1 MNLKEVGVLGMNILK
16 IIMEPAILIITAFFF
31 LFIMTVLKNYAR
43 VEKNLKP
50 VLANLSSLNKKE
62 ISYRFNE
69 IDSFMIKNTFM
80 STFWEDF
87 KKALIFPEKLYIASK
102 NPTANPD
109 FKPEVYLTVDASY
122 FFNEETLVFSQI
134 NHKFIQ
140 TMPTLLTGLG
150 PFFTFLK
157 MAIAF
162 TAVNLSMEVNVG
174 DSLNGLIAN
183 IQIAALCSVFAVGF
197 SLLFMFIEKI
207 LYNKKCKQ
215 YYLNIQKE
223 FIRLFD
229 VVTSEKFLIDL
240 VKESK
245 VQSVTIEKLLK
256 ALPENFAK
264 AMEKSIGT
272 TTLPYLENILYSLNK
287 LNESLSKNKGNDVV
301 DKLF

>member
-1 MNLKEVGVLGMNILK
+1 MTILK
-16 IIMEPAILIITAFFF
+16 IITEPAILIITVFF
-31 LFIMTVLKNYAR
+31 LFFIMTVLRNYAY
-43 VEKNLKP
+43 VEKNLNSVYNFLK
-50 VLANLSSLNKKE
+50 SLNKKE
-62 ISYRFNE
+62 LSYRFNE
-69 IDSFMIKNTFM
+69 LDNFMKNNPFT
-80 STFWEDF
+80 STSWEDF
-87 KKALIFPEKLYIASK
+87 KKALIFPEKLYIATK
-102 NPTANPD
+102 NPTNTGD
-109 FKPEVYLTVDASY
+109 FKPEIYLTIDASY
-122 FFNEETLVFSQI
+122 FFNEDTLVFSKI

-157 MAIAF
+157 MAVAE
-162 TAVNLSMEVNVG
+162 VNFSMEANVG
-174 DSLNGLIAN
+174 ESLNGLIAN

-207 LYNKKCKQ
+207 MYNRMCKK
-215 YYLNIQKE
+215 YYLAIQKE

-245 VQSVTIEKLLK
+245 IQNVTNEKLLK

-264 AMEKSIGT
+264 AMEKSIGE

-287 LNESLSKNKGNDVV
+287 LNESFNKGSGGDVV